1 MSEENKSVVR
11 RWYAEV
17 TNQGKLEVADEL
29 LAPEYVCHDPNSE
42 AGEVR
47 ADALK
52 ESITYFRNALAD
64 MRFEIEDMIAEKDR
78 IVTRWT
84 LRGTHR
90 GELFGVK
97 STDEKVAMSGIVI
110 SSVAEGKI
118 VEEWD
123 EYDLLGLM
131 RQLGALPEPQPSPG
145 A

>member
-64 MRFEIEDMIAEKDR
+64 MRFEVEDMIAERDK
-78 IVTRWT
+78 IATRWT
-84 LRGTHR
+84 LHGTHR
-90 GELFGVK
+90 GEIFGVD
-97 STDEKVAMSGIVI
+97 STGEQVAMSGIVI
-110 SSVAEGKI
+110 SRVANGKI

>member
-42 AGEVR
+42 IGEVR
-47 ADALK
+47 ADTLK

-64 MRFEIEDMIAEKDR
+64 MRFEIEDIIAEGNKV
-78 IVTRWT
+78 VTRWT

-90 GELFGVK
+90 GELLGV
-97 STDEKVAMSGIVI
+97 SPTGELVAMSGIVI
-110 SSVAEGKI
+110 SRVTEGKI

-131 RQLGALPEPQPSPG
+131 RQLGAISDPRQTAG

>member
-1 MSEENKSVVR
+1 MSEENKSIVG
-11 RWYAEV
+11 RWFAEV

-29 LAPEYVCHDPNSE
+29 LAPEYVCHDPNSR

-52 ESITYFRNALAD
+52 EGIAYFRNALAE
-64 MRFEIEDMIAEKDR
+64 MRFEIEDMISEGDKV
-78 IVTRWT
+78 VTRWT

-90 GELFGVK
+90 GELFGVAPTGK
-97 STDEKVAMSGIVI
+97 SVAMSGIVI
-110 SSVAEGKI
+110 SRVDDAKI

-131 RQLGALPEPQPSPG
+131 KHLGAVPEPQQTAG

>member
-1 MSEENKSVVR
+1 MSEEYRSVVR
-11 RWYAEV
+11 RWFVEV

-42 AGEVR
+42 AGGVR

-64 MRFEIEDMIAEKDR
+64 MRFEIEDMITEGDKV
-78 IVTRWT
+78 VTRWT

-90 GELFGVK
+90 GELFGVN
-97 STDEKVAMSGIVI
+97 STGEQVGMSGIVI
-110 SSVAEGKI
+110 SRVADGKI

-131 RQLGALPEPQPSPG
+131 RQLGAVREPQSSPG